1 MTIQLNILI
10 WTILC
15 FCAFMLILWRL
26 LLKPLLSFMDAR
38 KAKIDHALSLDKSS
52 EQAKSLEQAEALAR
66 AEAHRI
72 SEERKQ
78 AVQSLREESRLER
91 EARERRFRQETQEHR
106 EEVEAEAAELVP
118 QLAVSLKDH
127 VNTFTDK
134 LMAFG
139 ER

>member
-1 MTIQLNILI
+1 MTIQPKILS

-15 FCAFMLILWRL
+15 FCAFMLILWCL
-26 LLKPLLSFMDAR
+26 LLKPLLRFMDAR
-38 KAKIDHALSLDKSS
+38 NAKIAHARSLDRSA

-66 AEAHRI
+66 AEAHRL

-78 AVQSLREESRLER
+78 AVQSMREKSRPDR
-91 EARERRFRQETQEHR
+91 EARERRYRQETQEHR
-106 EEVEAEAAELVP
+106 EKVEAEAAELVP
-118 QLAVSLKDH
+118 QLAVSLTDH

>member
-38 KAKIDHALSLDKSS
+38 NAKIAHALSLDKSS
-52 EQAKSLEQAEALAR
+52 EQAESLEQAEALAR